1 MILPTRLFER
11 FQFTDARG
19 LVSIQGLTAS
29 YSYLGGDENTDVA
42 TEAQTEFLHHMSHFA
57 YLY

>member
-42 TEAQTEFLHHMSHFA
+42 TEAKQIFYTTCRTKH
-57 YLY
+57 